1 MNIFKM
7 IFDWIISDI
16 MKTVAVI
23 LAAGSGSRMNM
34 DVKKQY
40 MELGG
45 KPLIY
50 YSIKAFEESII
61 DDIVL
66 VVSRG
71 DVDYVRSEIVQ
82 KYGFDKVTAVVEGGL
97 YRYHSVRLG
106 LEAADPKCDYAFI
119 HDGARPFITDEIIM
133 RTLHAVKEYGA
144 CAVGMP
150 VKDTIKIADEDG
162 FAVSTPDRNLTWSIQ
177 TPQAFSYKL
186 ILDLQR
192 KLDREEGE
200 LMARGINVTDD
211 AMVVEYFSD
220 KKVKLVEGS
229 YNNIK
234 ITTPDDIPAAESI
247 LRQMGV

>member
-1 MNIFKM
+1 
-7 IFDWIISDI
+7 
-16 MKTVAVI
+16 MKTVAVV
-23 LAAGSGSRMNM
+23 LAAGSGSRMNL

-50 YSIKAFEESII
+50 YSLRTFEESMI

-71 DVDYVRSEIVQ
+71 DIDYVRTEIVQ
-82 KYGFDKVTAVVEGGL
+82 KYHFDKVTAIVEGGL

-119 HDGARPFITDEIIM
+119 HDGARPFITNDIIIK
-133 RTLHAVKEYGA
+133 TLHAVKEYGA

-162 FAVSTPDRNLTWSIQ
+162 FAVNTPDRKFTWQIQ
-177 TPQAFSYKL
+177 TPQAFSYKM
-186 ILDLQR
+186 ILELYQ
-192 KLDREEGE
+192 KLDRVEGD
-200 LMARGINVTDD
+200 LMERGINITDD

-220 KKVKLVEGS
+220 KKIKLVEGS
-229 YNNIK
+229 YDNIK
-234 ITTPDDIPAAESI
+234 ITTPEDIEVAKAI
-247 LRQMGV
+247 MQRRG

>member
-150 VKDTIKIADEDG
+150 VKDTIKIADEDS

>member
-1 MNIFKM
+1 
-7 IFDWIISDI
+7 
-16 MKTVAVI
+16 MKTVAVV
-23 LAAGSGSRMNM
+23 LAGGSGSRMKSE
-34 DVKKQY
+34 VKKQY
-40 MELGG
+40 IEIGG

-50 YSIKAFEESII
+50 YSLKAFEESIV

-66 VVSRG
+66 VVPRG
-71 DVDYVRSEIVQ
+71 DVETVKRDIVE

-97 YRYHSVRLG
+97 ARYHSVRLG
-106 LEAADPKCDYAFI
+106 LLAADPSCDYAFI
-119 HDGARPFITDEIIM
+119 HDGARPFVNRDIIM
-133 RTLHAVKEYGA
+133 RNLTAVKEFKA
-144 CAVGMP
+144 CATGMP
-150 VKDTIKIADEDG
+150 AKDTVKIADEKG
-162 FAVSTPDRNLTWSIQ
+162 FAASTPDRNLVWTIQ
-177 TPQAFSYKL
+177 TPQTFSFKM
-186 ILDLQR
+186 ILDLYIR
-192 KLDREEGE
+192 LDREEGE